1 MPEVAAGVAKS
12 SNLVKMI
19 VTVLIVVLVPSI
31 GGIVAYKFYL
41 APAITPTQPVD
52 GKTAEGGAVKEEGT
66 KHEGEGKPGAKT
78 EEKDNSPI
86 PPKAVGFDLPEQQ
99 VAVKTEADQPGAILV
114 YACAL
119 ICENEEIKKE
129 VEERKQWFIA
139 AISKLYRNR
148 TMAEL
153 NNAEI
158 QQSILDQAKEECNA
172 IMRRFAM
179 EDAKKK
185 KHAEEEKDEIV
196 AVLSTKFSVFVP

>member
-1 MPEVAAGVAKS
+1 MSEAAAGGAKS
-12 SNLVKMI
+12 SNLIKMI

-41 APAITPTQPVD
+41 APAITPPTPVE
-52 GKTAEGGAVKEEGT
+52 GKAAEGGAAKNEETVKQE
-66 KHEGEGKPGAKT
+66 KKKT
-78 EEKDNSPI
+78 EKDNSPI

-99 VAVKTEADQPGAILV
+99 VAVKTEPDQPGAILV
-114 YACAL
+114 YTCAL

-153 NNAEI
+153 NNEEI

-179 EDAKKK
+179 EDPAKKK
-185 KHAEEEKDEIV
+185 TAGEEKDEIV
-196 AVLSTKFSVFVP
+196 AVLSTKYSVFVP